1 MTGFP
6 LPGSKKSSAREH
18 EIPVFPVIA
27 PMAFSLL
34 QKKGDPEN
42 PDGRITV
49 YAAIDIDPAELATVK
64 HSFASMVHN
73 GFLVAQGNF
82 KDQYNFRD
90 FLQSELGISL
100 EQGLEEGLSQLMEH
114 MDGLESTL
122 DPQKLK
128 ERLENMN
135 DLDDFIPTPA
145 KIVPFHSEKE
155 ICSQEGDVFFA
166 GTFKNIGNAVLAV
179 QALPMLYQA
188 HYREYEGRHIRTEIE
203 SIIAQIEHSDA
214 PRPERP
220 RTPVSTEEMLL
231 MEFVPKMIY
240 SRKEPHA
247 LAAAAKE
254 FRSFLKK
261 YRFQEDVETV
271 VSLISG
277 PGELAEKENRLLE
290 LYAKKIACVEKEDFN
305 MAEEVSREIQRL
317 RGKP

>member
-1 MTGFP
+1 
-6 LPGSKKSSAREH
+6 
-18 EIPVFPVIA
+18 
-27 PMAFSLL
+27 MAFNIQ

-49 YAAIDIDPAELATVK
+49 YAAIDIDPADLAAVK

-100 EQGLEEGLSQLMEH
+100 EQGFEEGLSQLIER

-135 DLDDFIPTPA
+135 DLEDFIPTPA
-145 KIVPFHSEKE
+145 KIVPFHSEAE
-155 ICSQEGDVFFA
+155 ICAQEGDVFFT

-188 HYREYEGRHIRTEIE
+188 HYRECEGRHIRNEIE
-203 SIIAQIEHSDA
+203 SILSQIERSDA
-214 PRPERP
+214 PRVPAP
-220 RTPVSTEEMLL
+220 PDMPKRTASTEETLL
-231 MEFVPKMIY
+231 KEYIPRMIY
-240 SRKEPHA
+240 SKKEPHA
-247 LAAAAKE
+247 FETAAGE
-254 FRSFLKK
+254 FRLFMKK
-261 YRFQEDVETV
+261 YRFQEDIETV
-271 VSLISG
+271 VAIISG
-277 PGELAEKENRLLE
+277 SRGLTEKENRLLE
-290 LYAKKIACVEKEDFN
+290 LYAKKIACVEKEDFAL
-305 MAEEVSREIQRL
+305 AEDVSREILRL